1 MKVGIAQINTKLG
14 AVSHNKE
21 KILWAIDTLAPQA
34 DLIVFPEMTLPGYP
48 LHDRIYDKNLL
59 KAQRLALDEIQ
70 LHIQSLVASTQKS
83 LKVVLGYIA
92 FDTNTTWPDGK
103 RLKRNSAAVLD
114 GTTMQTYAKQLLPT
128 YDVFYDKRYF
138 QPGTQLTHFPLP
150 GDKTASVSICED
162 MWTAGYDKDPIM
174 NAVASAKTDL
184 LVNISSS
191 PYTIGKHEKRLR
203 IIQEHTANAGVPFVY
218 VNQVGGQDGHVY
230 DGHSMV
236 VDAEGHVIFAGKWYQ
251 EELSVVDLDAPHQDL
266 TSNVITESNDKYKN
280 ILEAIKLG
288 TKDYLEKTGIKDVVI
303 WVSGGIDSAVSLYI
317 LSQILPKER
326 IHAYYLPS
334 KHSQSLGYVEELCK
348 NVWVDFQTIS
358 IDSTVQASIH
368 ETEKV
373 TGEKVTGLAYENIQ
387 AQVRGVKLM
396 TLSRMCGGVVIN
408 NSNRTEIAQ
417 GYATIYGDTIGF
429 MSIIGDLLKTEVYG
443 LADYINALADKEMI
457 PQSIIKRVASAELT
471 DNQRDPFDYFR
482 PGVCEGID
490 ALFNGEDADEVAHKY
505 NLTADEV
512 TRYLKNIDRNEFKR
526 KQSPTVI
533 KLKSP
538 SVGGGGRLYPIV
550 YG

>member
-14 AVSHNKE
+14 AVTHNKE
-21 KILWAIDTLAPQA
+21 KILWAIDSLAPQA

-70 LHIQSLVASTQKS
+70 SHIQSLVASTQKS

-103 RLKRNSAAVLD
+103 WLKRNSAAVLD

-150 GDKTASVSICED
+150 DNKTASVSICED
-162 MWTAGYDKDPIM
+162 MWTEGYDKDPIM

-203 IIQEHTANAGVPFVY
+203 IIQEHTKHAGVPFVY
-218 VNQVGGQDGHVY
+218 VNQVWGQDGHVY
-230 DGHSMV
+230 DGHSMI
-236 VDAEGHVIFAGKWYQ
+236 VDAEGKVIFAGKWYQ

-334 KHSQSLGYVEELCK
+334 KHSQSLGYVEKLCG
-348 NVWVDFQTIS
+348 NLGINFQTIP
-358 IDSTVQASIH
+358 IDSTVQTSID
-368 ETEKV
+368 EIEKI

-387 AQVRGVKLM
+387 AQVRGLKLM
-396 TLSRMCGGVVIN
+396 TLSRMCGGVVVN

-443 LADYINALADKEMI
+443 LANYINIITGRDII
-457 PQSIIKRVASAELT
+457 PQEIIDRIASAELT

-490 ALFNGEDADEVAHKY
+490 ALFNGEDADEVAHTH
-505 NLTADEV
+505 NLTPEEV
-512 TRYLKNIDRNEFKR
+512 AVYLKNTDRNEFKR

>member
-266 TSNVITESNDKYKN
+266 TSDVITESNDKYKN

-288 TKDYLEKTGIKDVVI
+288 TKDYLTKTGIKDVVI

-443 LADYINALADKEMI
+443 LADYINAQADTEKI